1 MEFKK
6 TVYVAE
12 ALILFTDAD
21 IELLS
26 MAADR
31 HYDGKCRETVKRGG
45 VLYGLRNAL
54 IDGRVDTILKAGE
67 VDILA
72 KICENNPATREIGVG
87 LRKTLQTLNEEYRRM
102 NPVCA

>member
-1 MEFKK
+1 MKYQK

-31 HYDGKCRETVKRGG
+31 HYDHKCRETVKQGG
-45 VLYGLRNAL
+45 LLYGLRNTL
-54 IDGRVDTILKAGE
+54 IDGRVDAILKVAE
-67 VDILA
+67 VDLLA

-87 LRKTLQTLNEEYRRM
+87 LRKALHTLNDEYRRM